1 MKLNTLLKSFVVMSM
16 SGAMVM
22 TATATTA
29 VQAAGSTVV
38 IESWRAG
45 DETVWDGIIADFNK
59 VHPEITVKFSPTK
72 SDQYNGALTA
82 KLQSGTAGDIIT
94 CRPFT
99 FSLDMFKAGNLLDLT
114 SLKGMENFSTFSKH
128 AWSTPDDKT
137 TFCVPM
143 ASVLHGF
150 IYNKD
155 YFDAHGFKEPAT
167 YEDFLKLLDAIKAE
181 GSITPLALGV
191 KDGWAETSM
200 GFDNI
205 GPNFWGG
212 QPAVD
217 GLLTG
222 ANKYN
227 DAGFSAAFDAL
238 AKWGPYLGQGFEA
251 ETYTD
256 SQNLFTSGKAAIF
269 PAGSWEISG
278 FEQNASFKM
287 GAFKAPPPAA
297 AKQCY
302 VSNQIDIAMGIN
314 PASKNLDAAKTF
326 LSYAAGQSFE
336 TIYSQGLA
344 GFFPLGNFKITL
356 SDPLA
361 NTFLGWTSQCAS
373 TLRSSYQLPSPPSS
387 SITAPET
394 DLWNTTTLLLS
405 GKVTAKQAAD
415 TIQGDLDK
423 WFKPGAAP
431 AAATMAATAAK

>member
-1 MKLNTLLKSFVVMSM
+1 MSNRISSSITKLIKVLVIGAVAFATLQLVIPAKAQ
-16 SGAMVM
+16 G
-22 TATATTA
+22 TTLI
-29 VQAAGSTVV
+29 

-45 DETVWDGIIADFNK
+45 DESVWDTIIADFNK
-59 VHPEITVKFSPTK
+59 THPEITVKFQPTK
-72 SDQYNGALTA
+72 PDQYNGALSA
-82 KLQSGTAGDIIT
+82 KLSSGTAGDIIT

-99 FSLDMFKAGNLLDLT
+99 LSLVMYQNKQLADLT
-114 SLKGMENFSTFSKH
+114 SLSGMENFSTFAKH

-155 YFDAHGFKEPAT
+155 YFDKNGFKEPQT
-167 YEDFLKLLDAIKAE
+167 YEDFLALLDKIKAE
-181 GSITPLALGV
+181 GSMTPLALGV
-191 KDGWAETSM
+191 KDGWAEQSM

-212 QPAVD
+212 EPAVD

-227 DAGFSAAFDAL
+227 DPGFLATFDAL
-238 AKWGPYLGQGFEA
+238 SKWAPYLGTGFEA

-287 GAFKAPPPAA
+287 GAFKAPPPAS

-302 VSNQIDIAMGIN
+302 VSNEIDIAMGIN
-314 PASKNLDAAKTF
+314 AASKNQDAAKTF
-326 LSYAAGQSFE
+326 LTYAAGQNFE
-336 TIYSQGLA
+336 TQYAKGLP

-356 SDPLA
+356 DDPLA
-361 NTFLGWTSQCAS
+361 NTFLGWTQSCGS
-373 TLRSSYQLPSPPSS
+373 TLRSSYQLPAPPKG
-387 SITAPET
+387 TTDAET
-394 DLWNTTTLLLS
+394 DLWNVNTLLLS
-405 GKVTAKQAAD
+405 GKLTAKDAAD
-415 TIQGDLDK
+415 KIQKDLDA
-423 WFKPGAAP
+423 WFKPAAS
-431 AAATMAATAAK
+431 AAATAAS